1 MKSLGRATT
10 RDLGIAENFQLAQ
23 QSPFS
28 PAEDLTRQ
36 ARGRAF
42 LGSHKADTNTTVL
55 QPHHDM
61 HSALNIQHTAHDT
74 RHTTRAECDA

>member
-55 QPHHDM
+55 QPHHDI
-61 HSALNIQHTAHDT
+61 HSIY
-74 RHTTRAECDA
+74 TTRYTT